1 MRLTKTTEEEAHA
14 CNKGFAIAGVL
25 CSADTFVQDGSSVLR
40 MSFVLKLPA
49 IANPQNVSG
58 NFKTKGQQRMKVKSI
73 FVNLPIKDIKKTR
86 DFWTKL
92 GFSFNEQFSDDRA
105 LCLVLNDGL
114 IYSML
119 ITHEMFST
127 FTNRPITDS
136 STTQVLTAIQV
147 DSREE
152 VDRIVK
158 LALEN
163 GGTRYRESADHGW
176 MYYDTF
182 ADLDGHQWEVMFTD
196 ETQTPQ

>member
-1 MRLTKTTEEEAHA
+1 
-14 CNKGFAIAGVL
+14 
-25 CSADTFVQDGSSVLR
+25 
-40 MSFVLKLPA
+40 
-49 IANPQNVSG
+49 
-58 NFKTKGQQRMKVKSI
+58 MKIKSI
-73 FVNLPIKDIKKTR
+73 FVNLPIKDLQKTR
-86 DFWTKL
+86 EFWTKL
-92 GFSFNEQFSDDRA
+92 GFSFNEEFSDDRA

-127 FTNRPITDS
+127 FTNRPIADG

-147 DSREE
+147 DSRED

-163 GGTRYRESADHGW
+163 GATRYRESDDHGW

-182 ADLDGHQWEVMFTD
+182 ADLDGNQWEVMFAD
-196 ETQTPQ
+196 YTQIPQ